1 MRMEMKVFPVLMLC
15 AFLAGVHGGNV
26 LVWPCDGS
34 HFLNMIPVLDAL
46 MDRGHRVSVLVPSVA
61 LHRDVRQAAHFDLL
75 SFNVSVSDSELQLF
89 LEEYLRFLIYDRA
102 RAGLLQKYVEFY
114 RLASR
119 RQDLVLSYCEGTLR
133 NPPLMDKLRRM
144 RFDAVLADP
153 VYPCSDL
160 MAHTLGVPFVY
171 TFRFSIAH
179 TVERL
184 CGASVTPLAYV
195 PGSTCNFTDR
205 MSFTQRVRNVL
216 FYWSQDVMALSLW
229 RKYDQYYSQYLGKPT
244 SYCEMMG
251 RADIWLIRAYWD
263 FEFPRPLLPNFIY
276 VGGLHCTPAKPLPE
290 GMEEF
295 VQSSGDDG
303 VVVFALGTLIT
314 NLTMEKS
321 NMIASAL
328 GQIPQKVVWSYRG
341 EKPHTLAPNT
351 RIYRWI
357 PQNDLLGHPKT
368 RAFVTHGGSN
378 SVYQAIYH
386 GVPMVGIPLFAD
398 QPDNMVRMQ
407 ARGVAIVLDINKMQT
422 QDLVD
427 TLKAII
433 YQSKYK
439 ANARRLSQTHH
450 ERPIKPLDEAVFWIE
465 YVMKNKGAKHLRVA
479 AHQLSWYQY
488 YLLDVLSF
496 ILLALA
502 LILYIFMKT
511 SRVGLWIIKSTRNHK
526 RKLE

>member
-1 MRMEMKVFPVLMLC
+1 MGLLKVFPVLRLC
-15 AFLAGVHGGNV
+15 AFLAGVNGGSV
-26 LVWPCDGS
+26 LVWPAGAS

-46 MDRGHRVSVLVPSVA
+46 MDRGHRVTVLVPSAA
-61 LHRDVRQAAHFDLL
+61 LHRDVRQAARFDLL
-75 SFNVSVSDSELQLF
+75 FFNVSVSDSELRLL
-89 LEEYLRFLIYDRA
+89 LEDFLRFSIHDMERA
-102 RAGLLQKYVEFY
+102 SLLHMHAEFY
-114 RLASR
+114 RLYSR
-119 RQDLVLSYCEGTLR
+119 KQDLTLSYCEGTLR
-133 NPPLMDKLRRM
+133 YPPLMEQLRRA

-153 VYPCSDL
+153 VYPCGDL
-160 MAHTLGVPFVY
+160 MAHALGVPFVY

-184 CGASVTPLAYV
+184 CGASATPPAYV
-195 PGSTCNFTDR
+195 PGAISGFTDR

-216 FYWSQDVMALSLW
+216 FYWSQDAMAVSLW

-276 VGGLHCTPAKPLPE
+276 VGGLHCTPAEPLPKD
-290 GMEEF
+290 MEEF

-303 VVVFALGTLIT
+303 VVVFTLGTLIT

-341 EKPHTLAPNT
+341 EKPDTLAPNT
-351 RIYRWI
+351 RIYCWI

-378 SVYQAIYH
+378 SLYQAIYH

-398 QPDNMVRMQ
+398 QPDNMVHVQ
-407 ARGVAIVLDINKMQT
+407 AKGVAIVLDFSSMQT

-427 TLKAII
+427 ALTAII
-433 YQSKYK
+433 HQPEYK
-439 ANARRLSQTHH
+439 ASARRLSQIHH
-450 ERPIKPLDEAVFWIE
+450 ERPVKPLDEAVFWIE
-465 YVMKNKGAKHLRVA
+465 YVMRNKGAKHLRVA
-479 AHQLSWYQY
+479 AHHLTWYQY

-496 ILLALA
+496 FILILA
-502 LILYIFMKT
+502 LILYIFIKIC
-511 SRVGLWIIKSTRNHK
+511 RVGLWLIKSTLNHK